1 MEWLGVLLPRDE
13 HNPALVRARDRLADA
28 AKAGRWDVV
37 FRLLDADNDADGGAD
52 SDADGDGG
60 ASWSAPG
67 VNDWRVG
74 GRTFFAPLHQAA
86 WLGAPESVIRGL
98 LDRGAL
104 RTLPDAHGRRPVDIA
119 HERGHTHLAEVLT
132 PTFVHPLLPATLESM
147 TDRLAAL
154 VIETTASVL
163 DPAVRIRHVDVAILA
178 EAGTEIWF
186 PIPGM
191 YGGFRLA
198 LFRGRLHVESWSRVV
213 GGSGRAHVLTATRTT
228 LVDEGFV

>member
-1 MEWLGVLLPRDE
+1 MEWMGVLLPRDE
-13 HNPALVRARDRLADA
+13 HNPALVRGRDRLADA
-28 AKAGRWDVV
+28 AKSGRWDAV
-37 FRLLDADNDADGGAD
+37 FALLDQAAPFGPGA
-52 SDADGDGG
+52 
-60 ASWSAPG
+60 
-67 VNDWRVG
+67 NDWRVG
-74 GRTFFAPLHQAA
+74 GRSFFAPLHQAA
-86 WLGAPESVIRGL
+86 WLGAPESVVRGL

-119 HERGHTHLAEVLT
+119 HERGHTHLADILT
-132 PTFVHPLLPATLESM
+132 PTFAHPLLPATLEAM

-154 VIETTASVL
+154 VTETTAPVL
-163 DPAVRIRHVDVAILA
+163 DPSVRIRHIDVTVLA
-178 EAGTEIWF
+178 ETGTEVGF

-191 YGGFRLA
+191 YGGFHLA